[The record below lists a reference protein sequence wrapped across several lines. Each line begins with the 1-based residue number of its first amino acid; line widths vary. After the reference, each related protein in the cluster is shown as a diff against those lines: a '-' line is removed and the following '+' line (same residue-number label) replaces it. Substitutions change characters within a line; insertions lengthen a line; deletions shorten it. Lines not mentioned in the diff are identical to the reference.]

1 MKLLTVTFGCLFCFL
16 LAATTVSAQ
25 EGFVPIFDGK
35 TLEGW
40 EGNEKFFRVEDGVL
54 ICGTLEKKIPRNE
67 FLCTK
72 RDYENFIIE
81 LKFKLVG
88 KGVNSGVQ
96 FRSQRIPNNHE
107 VIGYQADLGDPGWWG
122 SIYDESRRNKLLA
135 KSDDKLIKK
144 ILKRDDW
151 NDYKVECNGKRIQ
164 IWLNGEQTVDYTE
177 ADDRI
182 AQKGAIGLQIHS
194 GPPSEAHFKDIKVM
208 DLPGSTE
215 VKKAEK

>member
-1 MKLLTVTFGCLFCFL
+1 MKQFALKFASVLSLL
-16 LAATTVSAQ
+16 LAPTAMLAQ
-25 EGFVPIFDGK
+25 EGFVPLFDGK
-35 TLEGW
+35 TLDGW

-72 RDYENFIIE
+72 REYENFVIT

-88 KGVNSGVQ
+88 KGANSGVQ
-96 FRSQRIPNNHE
+96 FRSQRIPNHNE

-122 SIYDESRRNKLLA
+122 SLYDESRRNRLLV

-177 ADDRI
+177 PEDNI
-182 AQKGAIGLQIHS
+182 AEKGAIALQIHS
-194 GPPSEAHFKDIKVM
+194 GPPSEAHFKEIMVM
-208 DLPGSTE
+208 DLPSSA
-215 VKKAEK
+215 KKRKSVE